1 MTFISKVHLSSSVK
15 QASKEAV
22 NAVKKCESSFSK
34 CRKYE
39 DDVGFIMY
47 ACMWVDF
54 ILFWANLL
62 NPGNLLIPGHTS

>member
-1 MTFISKVHLSSSVK
+1 MTFISKVHLSTSVK
-15 QASKEAV
+15 QASKEVV

-47 ACMWVDF
+47 ACM
-54 ILFWANLL
+54 
-62 NPGNLLIPGHTS
+62 